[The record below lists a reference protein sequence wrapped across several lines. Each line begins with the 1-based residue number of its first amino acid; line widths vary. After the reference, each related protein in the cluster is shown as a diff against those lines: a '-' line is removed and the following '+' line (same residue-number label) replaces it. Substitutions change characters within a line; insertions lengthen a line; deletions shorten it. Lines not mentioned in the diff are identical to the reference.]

1 MKPNGHCKSKN
12 MDSTT
17 MTAAYTAAGSM
28 SAEDAAAAV
37 NSLTVNA
44 DATTGAMQDQYQCM
58 SN

>member
-1 MKPNGHCKSKN
+1 

-37 NSLTVNA
+37 NSLSVNA
-44 DATTGAMQDQYQCM
+44 DAYTDGATGAMQDQYQCM